1 MSSVSSSRNSFQ
13 ARLTRVMD
21 LGNLRVADVARWF
34 GRRHSTV
41 RGWVVDGREP
51 AGTAADVRA
60 LFQRLNE
67 LGDFVRERRGI
78 VSTALRKQIAA
89 RSLPR
94 A

>member
-1 MSSVSSSRNSFQ
+1 MSSSRNSFQ

-51 AGTAADVRA
+51 AGTAADVRT
-60 LFQRLNE
+60 LFQQLNE
-67 LGDFVRERRGI
+67 LRDFVLERRGV
-78 VSTALRKQIAA
+78 VSAVIRKQIEI
-89 RSLPR
+89 RSRPR